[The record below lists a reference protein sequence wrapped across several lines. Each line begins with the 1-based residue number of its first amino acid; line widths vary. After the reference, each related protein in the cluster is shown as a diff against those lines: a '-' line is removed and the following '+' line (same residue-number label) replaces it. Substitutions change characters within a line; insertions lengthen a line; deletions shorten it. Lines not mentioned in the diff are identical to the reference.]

1 MTDTPLIDANP
12 THYLKRIDRDTPP
25 LQFIREL
32 VQNGIEAGATEI
44 KLKPRQWIYKK
55 DEEVN
60 YTYKMMIED
69 NGEGMTPQAMYDHLA
84 KLNSS
89 SKASNSDFHENFGI
103 GAKITTTM
111 WNPHGVV
118 FLSWHK
124 DNPDKGH
131 MVWLRYNEDY
141 GQVCLKSFSHI
152 VVDEDGYEVEEPI
165 RTLINGSYENIIPLL
180 DEEGDPYP
188 LGDMVGSD
196 LNSWNNL
203 RPESG
208 HGTVVILLGDEP
220 STFTWTDSN
229 RNQLSDRD
237 LKFYLN
243 TRYSE
248 LPENLKVSVY
258 TQDDSWRLSKVFG
271 FYDALEE
278 MENYVQA
285 REIVACPNGFE
296 VEVIIT
302 KDHTQWRKDYK
313 IKNNHSLTSGE
324 SFSKSHFRKEDF
336 KKGFVALEYQ
346 TEHTRELYNIEKGI
360 RALSSW
366 GISANQVAPRVKL
379 IVRPPLADDKKKTDG
394 VYPNE
399 GRYRLQ
405 WREYNSNRDN
415 NEIDLVEVQDF
426 FVNNHPQSLTDLIE
440 EAYKGYKAKSVDLD
454 KVVDRWKDLF
464 KPKKSHLRSV
474 VADDEGELMFNPS
487 PRAKPKEKGTNPKV
501 GSDETRSKTGHEN
514 PDGKLKGKL
523 RKSKQEMEIESY
535 WIPYIKGSENNIT
548 DSFEESGYVYP
559 AYVEIRN
566 NKWQLY
572 LMKNHPYFTELCS
585 FFMDKKR
592 TLTLDVVEEVC
603 KAQHEAF
610 FGAYLRHLNNIKVQ
624 DMKSYY
630 SKVALHSRV
639 IGTYELWDRITTSL
653 GKIGK

>member
-32 VQNGIEAGATEI
+32 IQNGIEAEATEI
-44 KLKPRQWIYKK
+44 KLKPIQWSYQEGGETK
-55 DEEVN
+55 
-60 YTYKMMIED
+60 YTYKMMVED
-69 NGEGMTPQAMYDHLA
+69 NGEGMSPQAMYNHLA
-84 KLNSS
+84 KMNSS
-89 SKASNSDFHENFGI
+89 SKSSNSDFHENFGI

-111 WNPHGVV
+111 WNPYGVV

-131 MVWLRYNEDY
+131 MVWLHYNEDY

-152 VVDEDGYEVEEPI
+152 VLDEEGFEEEEPI
-165 RTLINGSYENIIPLL
+165 NTIINGSYENIIPLL
-180 DEEGDPYP
+180 DEEGDPHP
-188 LGDMVGSD
+188 LGDMVK
-196 LNSWNNL
+196 SWDNL
-203 RPESG
+203 RPASG

-237 LKFYLN
+237 LKYYLN
-243 TRYSE
+243 TRYSR
-248 LPENLKVSVY
+248 LPDTLNISVY
-258 TQDDSWRLSKVFG
+258 TQKTSWSLCKIYG
-271 FYDALEE
+271 FYEALEK
-278 MENYVQA
+278 MEDYVQA
-285 REIVACPNGFE
+285 REVVTCPNGFE

-313 IKNNHSLTSGE
+313 FLMNHSLTSGE

-336 KKGFVALEYQ
+336 KTGFVAIEYQ
-346 TEHTRELYNIEKGI
+346 TPRTRELYNIEKGI

-379 IVRPPLADDKKKTDG
+379 IVRPPLADNKTKTAG

-405 WREYNSNRDN
+405 WREYNFNRDN
-415 NEIDLVEVQDF
+415 NEIDLSDVQDF
-426 FVNNHPQSLTDLIE
+426 FVNNHPQVLTDLIE
-440 EAYKGYKAKSVDLD
+440 DAYKGYKAKGVDLD

-464 KPKKSHLRSV
+464 KPKKSLLQSV
-474 VADDEGELMFNPS
+474 VADDEGDLMFNPT
-487 PRAKPKEKGTNPKV
+487 PRGEPKEKGTHPKG
-501 GSDETRSKTGHEN
+501 GSDETRSKTGHES
-514 PDGKLKGKL
+514 PKGKLKGKL
-523 RKSKQEMEIESY
+523 KKSKQEMEIEGY
-535 WIPYIKGSENNIT
+535 WIPYVKGSENNIT
-548 DSFEESGYVYP
+548 DSFEENGYAYP
-559 AYVEIRN
+559 VCVEIRN

-585 FFMDKKR
+585 FFMNKKQ
-592 TLTLDVVEEVC
+592 TLTLDVIEEVC
-603 KAQHEAF
+603 RAQHEAF
-610 FGAYLRHLNNIKVQ
+610 FGAYLRHLNNLKVQ

-630 SKVALHSRV
+630 SKVSLHSRV
-639 IGTYELWDRITTSL
+639 IGNYELWDRITTTL